1 MRLDRPDL
9 AAVLASLLASI
20 VLLLFAS
27 SAFGQAAPAE
37 KVFNMPKARVDKA
50 LQDLHASTSGR
61 LPTLDGFVDASNA
74 LEHYERGFYQCEIV
88 SSANSGGGTLVRVT
102 AKITAWY
109 ADPSGSHSGYRTLP
123 SNGRIESDF
132 LDSLGDALGMKA
144 AGSAA
149 GSAVGGGAGSTGT
162 SGTAAPAKAGSAHG
176 SAHASAPS
184 PAPLPARAAA
194 PTPPSS
200 PAAGGKSSAALAGES
215 LESIRQKREAAERQS
230 QDLTVLVQ
238 NLEQI
243 RQNQTNPDDISVVKK
258 SGTAIY
264 AKPQTSAEVLMTAD
278 EGDEFPIL
286 DAPGGWVHVQISGP
300 SRGWIRQVQLDMPSG
315 FANGAEKSAGQSD
328 AAPLFRVS
336 REDISPF
343 AGTWGLLKDK
353 VVKIIWVAPIDPTA
367 PATTP
372 QAKREYAKSLFLKA
386 YREISADPAAVAG
399 VVVVFD
405 SADGGQISA
414 TFMSLKK
421 FSAGYI
427 SDEDFWKECSLDP
440 PESFQDPPKE

>member
-1 MRLDRPDL
+1 LRPANSRN
-9 AAVLASLLASI
+9 AAIFTCLLAS
-20 VLLLFAS
+20 VFVLLFAC
-27 SAFGQAAPAE
+27 SAFAQTTPAE
-37 KVFNMPKARVDKA
+37 KIFSAPKVRVDKV
-50 LQDLHASTSGR
+50 LQDLHSSISGR
-61 LPTLDGFVDASNA
+61 LPTLDGFVDSTEP
-74 LEHYERGFYQCEIV
+74 LDHYERGFYKCEIV
-88 SSANSGGGTLVRVT
+88 STATSGGGTSVRVT

-109 ADPSGSHSGYRTLP
+109 ADPSGAHSGYRTLI

-132 LDSLGDALGMKA
+132 LDCLGEALGSKA
-144 AGSAA
+144 AAA
-149 GSAVGGGAGSTGT
+149 SPQHSAGSTGT
-162 SGTAAPAKAGSAHG
+162 SKTAVPAKTAPAAV
-176 SAHASAPS
+176 SAP
-184 PAPLPARAAA
+184 A
-194 PTPPSS
+194 TGPPSTGAPSATKASPPPVPTNGKS
-200 PAAGGKSSAALAGES
+200 PAAFAGES
-215 LESIRQKREAAERQS
+215 LEAIRQKREATERQF
-230 QDLTVLVQ
+230 QDLTALVQ

-243 RQNQTNPDDISVVKK
+243 HQNQTHPDDISVVKK

-300 SRGWIRQVQLDMPSG
+300 SRGWIRQAQLDMPAG

-353 VVKIIWVAPIDPTA
+353 VVKIIWVAPIDPA
-367 PATTP
+367 AQATTP
-372 QAKREYAKSLFLKA
+372 QSKREYAKSLFLKA

-421 FSAGYI
+421 LNAGYI

-440 PESFQDPPKE
+440 AESFQDPPKE

>member
-1 MRLDRPDL
+1 MRLAKPSR
-9 AAVLASLLASI
+9 AAVLTSLLASI
-20 VLLLFAS
+20 VLLLFACG
-27 SAFGQAAPAE
+27 AFGQAAPAE
-37 KVFNMPKARVDKA
+37 KDFNIPKARVDKA

-61 LPTLDGFVDASNA
+61 LPTLDGFVDASKA

-88 SSANSGGGTLVRVT
+88 STANSGGGTAVRVT

-109 ADPSGSHSGYRTLP
+109 ADPSGAHSGYRTLP

-149 GSAVGGGAGSTGT
+149 SDSAGSTGA
-162 SGTAAPAKAGSAHG
+162 SGTAAPAKAGSVPP
-176 SAHASAPS
+176 SAPS
-184 PAPLPARAAA
+184 PAPLPARVAA
-194 PTPPSS
+194 PTPAS
-200 PAAGGKSSAALAGES
+200 PPAGGGKPSAALAGES

-230 QDLTVLVQ
+230 QDLTALVQ

-243 RQNQTNPDDISVVKK
+243 RQNQTHPDDISVVKK

-264 AKPQTSAEVLMTAD
+264 TKPQTSAEVLMTAD

-353 VVKIIWVAPIDPTA
+353 VVKIIWVAPIDPA
-367 PATTP
+367 AQATTA

-405 SADGGQISA
+405 SADGGQVSA

-421 FSAGYI
+421 LSAGYI

-440 PESFQDPPKE
+440 PESFQDPAKE

>member
-144 AGSAA
+144 AGSV
-149 GSAVGGGAGSTGT
+149 VGGGAGSTGT
-162 SGTAAPAKAGSAHG
+162 SGTAAPAKAGSAP
-176 SAHASAPS
+176 ASAPS
-184 PAPLPARAAA
+184 PAPSPARAAA

-200 PAAGGKSSAALAGES
+200 PAAGGKPPAALAGES
-215 LESIRQKREAAERQS
+215 LESIRQKREAAEHQS
-230 QDLTVLVQ
+230 QDLTALVQ

-243 RQNQTNPDDISVVKK
+243 RQNQTHPDDISVVKK

-353 VVKIIWVAPIDPTA
+353 VVKIIWVAPIDPA
-367 PATTP
+367 AQATTA
-372 QAKREYAKSLFLKA
+372 QAKREYAKPLFMKA

-421 FSAGYI
+421 LSGGYI

-440 PESFQDPPKE
+440 AESFQDPPKE

>member
-1 MRLDRPDL
+1 
-9 AAVLASLLASI
+9 
-20 VLLLFAS
+20 
-27 SAFGQAAPAE
+27 
-37 KVFNMPKARVDKA
+37 
-50 LQDLHASTSGR
+50 
-61 LPTLDGFVDASNA
+61 
-74 LEHYERGFYQCEIV
+74 
-88 SSANSGGGTLVRVT
+88 
-102 AKITAWY
+102 
-109 ADPSGSHSGYRTLP
+109 
-123 SNGRIESDF
+123 
-132 LDSLGDALGMKA
+132 
-144 AGSAA
+144 
-149 GSAVGGGAGSTGT
+149 VGGGAGSTGT
-162 SGTAAPAKAGSAHG
+162 SGTAAPAKAGSAP
-176 SAHASAPS
+176 ASAPS
-184 PAPLPARAAA
+184 PAPSPARAAA

-200 PAAGGKSSAALAGES
+200 PAAGGKPPAALAGES
-215 LESIRQKREAAERQS
+215 LESIRQKREAAEHQS
-230 QDLTVLVQ
+230 QDLTALVQ

-243 RQNQTNPDDISVVKK
+243 RQNQTHPDDISVVKK

-353 VVKIIWVAPIDPTA
+353 VVKIIWVAPIDPA
-367 PATTP
+367 AQATTA
-372 QAKREYAKSLFLKA
+372 QAKREYAKPLFMKA

-421 FSAGYI
+421 LSGGYI

-440 PESFQDPPKE
+440 AESFQDPPKE

>member
-1 MRLDRPDL
+1 MRLDRPDR
-9 AAVLASLLASI
+9 ATVLGSLLASI
-20 VLLLFAS
+20 VLLLFTCG
-27 SAFGQAAPAE
+27 AFGQAAPAE

-61 LPTLDGFVDASNA
+61 LPTLDGFVDASKA

-88 SSANSGGGTLVRVT
+88 STANSGGGTVVRVT

-109 ADPSGSHSGYRTLP
+109 ADPSGAHSGYRTLP

-144 AGSAA
+144 AGSV
-149 GSAVGGGAGSTGT
+149 VGGGAGSTGT
-162 SGTAAPAKAGSAHG
+162 SGTAAPAKAGSAP
-176 SAHASAPS
+176 ASAPS
-184 PAPLPARAAA
+184 PAPSPARAAA

-200 PAAGGKSSAALAGES
+200 PAAGGKPPAALAGES
-215 LESIRQKREAAERQS
+215 LESIRQKREAAEHQS
-230 QDLTVLVQ
+230 QDLTALVQ

-243 RQNQTNPDDISVVKK
+243 RQNQTHPDDISVVKK

-353 VVKIIWVAPIDPTA
+353 VVKIIWVAPIDPA
-367 PATTP
+367 AQATTA
-372 QAKREYAKSLFLKA
+372 QAKREYAKPLFMKA

-421 FSAGYI
+421 LSGGYI

-440 PESFQDPPKE
+440 AESFQDPPKE

>member
-109 ADPSGSHSGYRTLP
+109 ADPSGAHSGYRTLP

-144 AGSAA
+144 AGSV
-149 GSAVGGGAGSTGT
+149 VGGGAGSTGT
-162 SGTAAPAKAGSAHG
+162 SGTAAPAKAGSAP
-176 SAHASAPS
+176 ASAPS
-184 PAPLPARAAA
+184 PAPSPARAAA

-200 PAAGGKSSAALAGES
+200 PAAGGKPPAALAGES
-215 LESIRQKREAAERQS
+215 LESIRQKREAAEHQS
-230 QDLTVLVQ
+230 QDLTALVQ

-243 RQNQTNPDDISVVKK
+243 RQNQTHPDDISVVKK

-353 VVKIIWVAPIDPTA
+353 VVKIIWVAPIDPA
-367 PATTP
+367 AQATTA
-372 QAKREYAKSLFLKA
+372 QAKREYAKPLFMKA

-421 FSAGYI
+421 LSGGYI

-440 PESFQDPPKE
+440 AESFQDPPKE

>member
-1 MRLDRPDL
+1 MRLAKPSR
-9 AAVLASLLASI
+9 AAVLTSLLASI
-20 VLLLFAS
+20 VLLLFACG
-27 SAFGQAAPAE
+27 AFGQAAPAE
-37 KVFNMPKARVDKA
+37 KDFNIPKARVDKA

-61 LPTLDGFVDASNA
+61 LPTLDGFVDASKA

-88 SSANSGGGTLVRVT
+88 STANSGGGTAVRVT

-109 ADPSGSHSGYRTLP
+109 ADPSGAHSGYRTLP

-149 GSAVGGGAGSTGT
+149 SDSAGSTGA
-162 SGTAAPAKAGSAHG
+162 SGTAAPAKAGSVPP
-176 SAHASAPS
+176 SAPS
-184 PAPLPARAAA
+184 PAPLPARVAA
-194 PTPPSS
+194 PTPAS
-200 PAAGGKSSAALAGES
+200 PPAGGGKPSAALAGES

-230 QDLTVLVQ
+230 QDLTALVQ

-243 RQNQTNPDDISVVKK
+243 RQNQTHPDDISVVKK

-353 VVKIIWVAPIDPTA
+353 VVKIIWVAPIDPA
-367 PATTP
+367 AQATSA
-372 QAKREYAKSLFLKA
+372 QAKREYAKPLFLKA

-421 FSAGYI
+421 LSAGYI

-440 PESFQDPPKE
+440 PESFQDPAKE

>member
-1 MRLDRPDL
+1 MRLDRPDR
-9 AAVLASLLASI
+9 ATVLGSLLASI
-20 VLLLFAS
+20 VLLLFTCG
-27 SAFGQAAPAE
+27 AFGQAAPAE
-37 KVFNMPKARVDKA
+37 KVFNMSKARVDKA

-61 LPTLDGFVDASNA
+61 LPTLDGFVDASKA

-88 SSANSGGGTLVRVT
+88 STANSGGGTVVRVT

-109 ADPSGSHSGYRTLP
+109 ADPSGAHSGYRTLP

-144 AGSAA
+144 AGSA
-149 GSAVGGGAGSTGT
+149 VGGGAGSTGA
-162 SGTAAPAKAGSAHG
+162 SGTAALAKAGSAPA
-176 SAHASAPS
+176 SAHSSAPS
-184 PAPLPARAAA
+184 PARAAA
-194 PTPPSS
+194 PNPPSS
-200 PAAGGKSSAALAGES
+200 PAPGGKPSAALAGES
-215 LESIRQKREAAERQS
+215 LESIRQKREAAEHQS
-230 QDLTVLVQ
+230 QDLTALVQ

-243 RQNQTNPDDISVVKK
+243 RQNQTHPDDISVVKK

-353 VVKIIWVAPIDPTA
+353 VVKIIWVAPIDPA
-367 PATTP
+367 AQATSA
-372 QAKREYAKSLFLKA
+372 QAKREYAKPLFLKA

-421 FSAGYI
+421 LSAGYI

-440 PESFQDPPKE
+440 PESFQDPAKE

>member
-1 MRLDRPDL
+1 MRLDRPDR
-9 AAVLASLLASI
+9 ATVLGSLLASI
-20 VLLLFAS
+20 VLLLFTCG
-27 SAFGQAAPAE
+27 AFGQAAPAE
-37 KVFNMPKARVDKA
+37 KVFNMSKARVDKA

-61 LPTLDGFVDASNA
+61 LPTLDGFVDASKA

-88 SSANSGGGTLVRVT
+88 STANSGGGTVVRVT

-109 ADPSGSHSGYRTLP
+109 ADPSSAHSGYRTLP

-144 AGSAA
+144 AGSV
-149 GSAVGGGAGSTGT
+149 VGGGAGSTGT
-162 SGTAAPAKAGSAHG
+162 SGTAAPAKAGSAP
-176 SAHASAPS
+176 ASAPS
-184 PAPLPARAAA
+184 PAPSPARAAA

-200 PAAGGKSSAALAGES
+200 PAAGGKPPAALAGES
-215 LESIRQKREAAERQS
+215 LESIRQKREAAEHQS
-230 QDLTVLVQ
+230 QDLTALVQ

-243 RQNQTNPDDISVVKK
+243 RQNQTHPDDISVVKK

-353 VVKIIWVAPIDPTA
+353 VVKIIWVAPIDPA
-367 PATTP
+367 AQATTA
-372 QAKREYAKSLFLKA
+372 QAKREYAKPLFMKA

-421 FSAGYI
+421 LSGGYI

-440 PESFQDPPKE
+440 AESFQDPPKE

>member
-1 MRLDRPDL
+1 MRLAKAAR
-9 AAVLASLLASI
+9 AAVLTSLLASI
-20 VLLLFAS
+20 VLLLFACG
-27 SAFGQAAPAE
+27 AFGQAAPAE
-37 KVFNMPKARVDKA
+37 KVFNIPKGRVDKA

-61 LPTLDGFVDASNA
+61 LPTLDGFVDSGKA
-74 LEHYERGFYQCEIV
+74 LEHYERGFYLCEIV
-88 SSANSGGGTLVRVT
+88 STANSGGGTLVRVT

-109 ADPSGSHSGYRTLP
+109 ADPSGAHSGYRTLP

-144 AGSAA
+144 AGSA
-149 GSAVGGGAGSTGT
+149 VGGGAASTGAF
-162 SGTAAPAKAGSAHG
+162 GTATPAKAGA
-176 SAHASAPS
+176 APISAPP
-184 PAPLPARAAA
+184 PAYSSARAAA
-194 PTPPSS
+194 PTSPSP
-200 PAAGGKSSAALAGES
+200 PAAGGKPSAALAGES

-230 QDLTVLVQ
+230 QDLTALVQ

-243 RQNQTNPDDISVVKK
+243 RQNQTHPDDISVVKK

-353 VVKIIWVAPIDPTA
+353 VVKIIWVAPIDPA
-367 PATTP
+367 AQATSA
-372 QAKREYAKSLFLKA
+372 QAKREYAKPLFLKA

-421 FSAGYI
+421 LSAGYI

-440 PESFQDPPKE
+440 PESFQDTPKE

>member
-1 MRLDRPDL
+1 LRPANSRG
-9 AAVLASLLASI
+9 AAILTCLLASML
-20 VLLLFAS
+20 VLLFACH
-27 SAFGQAAPAE
+27 AFAQATPAE
-37 KVFNMPKARVDKA
+37 KVFSAPKARVDKA
-50 LQDLHASTSGR
+50 LLDLHSSTSGR
-61 LPTLDGFVDASNA
+61 LPTLDGFVDTTEP
-74 LEHYERGFYQCEIV
+74 LDHYDRGFYKCEIV
-88 SSANSGGGTLVRVT
+88 STANSGGGTSVRVA

-109 ADPSGSHSGYRTLP
+109 ADPSGAHAGYRTLR

-132 LDSLGDALGMKA
+132 LDSLGEALGSK
-144 AGSAA
+144 SAA
-149 GSAVGGGAGSTGT
+149 ASPQPGAGSTGA
-162 SGTAAPAKAGSAHG
+162 SKTAAPVKTAPAAVSGPATAPSSTG
-176 SAHASAPS
+176 ASAATKAS
-184 PAPLPARAAA
+184 PPAV
-194 PTPPSS
+194 PVN
-200 PAAGGKSSAALAGES
+200 GKSSVAFAGES
-215 LESIRQKREAAERQS
+215 LESLRQKREATERQF
-230 QDLTVLVQ
+230 QDLTALVQ

-243 RQNQTNPDDISVVKK
+243 RQNQTHPDDISVVKK

-300 SRGWIRQVQLDMPSG
+300 SRGWIRQAQLEMPSG

-353 VVKIIWVAPIDPTA
+353 VVKIIWVAPIDSA
-367 PATTP
+367 EQATTP

-421 FSAGYI
+421 LSAGYI

>member
-1 MRLDRPDL
+1 MRLDRPGR
-9 AAVLASLLASI
+9 AAVLTSLLTSSF
-20 VLLLFAS
+20 VLLFACG
-27 SAFGQAAPAE
+27 AFGQAAPAE

-88 SSANSGGGTLVRVT
+88 STANSGGGTLVRVT

-109 ADPSGSHSGYRTLP
+109 ADPSGAHSGYRTLP

-144 AGSAA
+144 AG
-149 GSAVGGGAGSTGT
+149 GGAGSPGAA
-162 SGTAAPAKAGSAHG
+162 GTAAPAKAGSAP
-176 SAHASAPS
+176 ASASEPS
-184 PAPLPARAAA
+184 PAPSSARAAA
-194 PTPPSS
+194 PTPPSPS
-200 PAAGGKSSAALAGES
+200 AAGGKPSAALAGES
-215 LESIRQKREAAERQS
+215 LESIRQKREAAEHES
-230 QDLTVLVQ
+230 QDLAVLVQ
-238 NLEQI
+238 NLVQI
-243 RQNQTNPDDISVVKK
+243 RQNQTHPDDISVVKK

-278 EGDEFPIL
+278 EGDEFPVL

-336 REDISPF
+336 REDIGPF

-353 VVKIIWVAPIDPTA
+353 VVKIIWVGPIDPA
-367 PATTP
+367 AQATTA

-386 YREISADPAAVAG
+386 FREISADPAAVAG

-421 FSAGYI
+421 LSAGYI

-440 PESFQDPPKE
+440 PESFQDPSKE

>member
-1 MRLDRPDL
+1 MRLDRPGR
-9 AAVLASLLASI
+9 AAVLNSLLISSFA
-20 VLLLFAS
+20 LLFACG
-27 SAFGQAAPAE
+27 AFGQAAPSE
-37 KVFNMPKARVDKA
+37 KVFNMSKARVDKA

-61 LPTLDGFVDASNA
+61 LPTLDGFVDSSKA

-109 ADPSGSHSGYRTLP
+109 ADPSGAHSGYRTLP

-144 AGSAA
+144 AGSA
-149 GSAVGGGAGSTGT
+149 VGGGAGSTGT
-162 SGTAAPAKAGSAHG
+162 SGTAAPAKAGSAP
-176 SAHASAPS
+176 ASAPA
-184 PAPLPARAAA
+184 PAPSPARAAA

-200 PAAGGKSSAALAGES
+200 PAAGGKPSAALAGES
-215 LESIRQKREAAERQS
+215 LESIRQKREAAEHQS
-230 QDLTVLVQ
+230 QNLTALVQ

-243 RQNQTNPDDISVVKK
+243 RQNQTHPDDISVVKK

-300 SRGWIRQVQLDMPSG
+300 SRGWIRQVQLDMPAE

-353 VVKIIWVAPIDPTA
+353 VVKIIWVAPIDPA
-367 PATTP
+367 AQATTA
-372 QAKREYAKSLFLKA
+372 QAKREYAKPLFMKA

-421 FSAGYI
+421 LSAGYI

>member
-1 MRLDRPDL
+1 MRLAKPGR
-9 AAVLASLLASI
+9 AAVLTSLLASI
-20 VLLLFAS
+20 VLLLFACG
-27 SAFGQAAPAE
+27 AFGQAAPAE

-50 LQDLHASTSGR
+50 LQDLHASASGR
-61 LPTLDGFVDASNA
+61 LPTLDGFVDSRKA

-88 SSANSGGGTLVRVT
+88 STANSGGGTLVRVT

-109 ADPSGSHSGYRTLP
+109 ADASGARSGYRTLP

-144 AGSAA
+144 AGS
-149 GSAVGGGAGSTGT
+149 SAGGGAGSRGA
-162 SGTAAPAKAGSAHG
+162 SGTAAPAKAGSAAV
-176 SAHASAPS
+176 SAAS
-184 PAPLPARAAA
+184 PAPSSAHSPARADA
-194 PTPPSS
+194 PTPPSP
-200 PAAGGKSSAALAGES
+200 PAAGGKPSAALAGES
-215 LESIRQKREAAERQS
+215 LESIRQKREAAEHQS
-230 QDLTVLVQ
+230 QDLTALVQ

-243 RQNQTNPDDISVVKK
+243 RQNQTHPDDISVVKK

-353 VVKIIWVAPIDPTA
+353 VVKIIWVAPIDPA
-367 PATTP
+367 AQATTA
-372 QAKREYAKSLFLKA
+372 QAKREYAKPLFLKA
-386 YREISADPAAVAG
+386 YSEISADPAAVAG

-421 FSAGYI
+421 LSAGYI

-440 PESFQDPPKE
+440 PESFQDAPKE

>member
-1 MRLDRPDL
+1 MRLAKPSR
-9 AAVLASLLASI
+9 AAVLTSLLASI
-20 VLLLFAS
+20 VLLLFACG
-27 SAFGQAAPAE
+27 AFGQAAPAE
-37 KVFNMPKARVDKA
+37 KDFNIPKARVDKA

-61 LPTLDGFVDASNA
+61 LPTLDGFVDASKA

-88 SSANSGGGTLVRVT
+88 STANSGGGTAVRVT

-109 ADPSGSHSGYRTLP
+109 ADPSGAHSGYRTLP

-149 GSAVGGGAGSTGT
+149 SDSAGSTGA
-162 SGTAAPAKAGSAHG
+162 SGTAAPAKAGSVPP
-176 SAHASAPS
+176 SAPS
-184 PAPLPARAAA
+184 PAPLPARVAA
-194 PTPPSS
+194 PTPAS
-200 PAAGGKSSAALAGES
+200 PPAGGGKPSAALAGES

-230 QDLTVLVQ
+230 QDLTALVQ

-243 RQNQTNPDDISVVKK
+243 RQNQTHPDDISVVKK

-264 AKPQTSAEVLMTAD
+264 TKPQTSAEVLMTAD

-315 FANGAEKSAGQSD
+315 FANGAEKSADQSD

-353 VVKIIWVAPIDPTA
+353 VVKIIWVAPIDPA
-367 PATTP
+367 AQATTA

-405 SADGGQISA
+405 SADGGQVSA

-421 FSAGYI
+421 LSAGYI

-440 PESFQDPPKE
+440 PESFQDPAKE